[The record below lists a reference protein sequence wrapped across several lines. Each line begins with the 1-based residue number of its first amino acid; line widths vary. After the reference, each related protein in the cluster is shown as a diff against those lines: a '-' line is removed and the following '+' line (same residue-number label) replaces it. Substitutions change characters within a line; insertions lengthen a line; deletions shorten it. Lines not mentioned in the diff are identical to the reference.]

1 MLVARPSVLTER
13 RLTAA
18 LCLAAVL
25 AAAAVPFA
33 SGLVATVVVLAASVI
48 ALPSVPVEPEQGSNL
63 QPAPLVRATS
73 LRAPPATA

>member
-1 MLVARPSVLTER
+1 VLTER
-13 RLTAA
+13 RVVAT

-33 SGLVATVVVLAASVI
+33 SGLVSAVIVLAASVSL
-48 ALPSVPVEPEQGSNL
+48 LPSIPVESEQVANL

-73 LRAPPATA
+73 LRAPPTTA

>member
-1 MLVARPSVLTER
+1 MLGPSVLTR
-13 RLTAA
+13 RRFTAA

-33 SGLVATVVVLAASVI
+33 SGSDAAVIVLVASVS
-48 ALPSVPVEPEQGSNL
+48 ALPSIPVEPEQVDNL

-73 LRAPPATA
+73 LRAPPPTA

>member
-1 MLVARPSVLTER
+1 MLGPSVLTR
-13 RLTAA
+13 RRFTRA

-33 SGLVATVVVLAASVI
+33 SGLLSAVIVLAASVI
-48 ALPSVPVEPEQGSNL
+48 ALPSVPVEPEPVSNL

-73 LRAPPATA
+73 LRGPPATA